1 MILVH
6 LMHGQ
11 TKVQSPRTCILPRE
25 YHVRTGAL
33 PEPLQLGAIIGHTLG
48 HLHQCLIYA
57 SSATSIV
64 ASSGFFFSTP
74 ASINPVLI
82 TAP

>member
-1 MILVH
+1 
-6 LMHGQ
+6 
-11 TKVQSPRTCILPRE
+11 
-25 YHVRTGAL
+25 
-33 PEPLQLGAIIGHTLG
+33 LQLGAIIGHTLG

-57 SSATSIV
+57 TSATSIV

-74 ASINPVLI
+74 ASNPVLI